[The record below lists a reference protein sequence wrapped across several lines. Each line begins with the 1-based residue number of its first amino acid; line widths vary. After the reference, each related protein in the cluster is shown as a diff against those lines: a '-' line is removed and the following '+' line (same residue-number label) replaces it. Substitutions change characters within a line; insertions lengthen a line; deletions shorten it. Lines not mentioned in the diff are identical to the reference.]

1 MLQIILIK
9 YFKKKLINQHRI
21 LFHLTKPIVITNKK
35 THKKTN
41 KKMNKIHKQKPQ
53 QNQLMIINNKKTQ
66 IKKPLQ
72 SPLLIV

>member
-35 THKKTN
+35 MNKSMNKKTHKKTHN
-41 KKMNKIHKQKPQ
+41 KTNKIIFK
-53 QNQLMIINNKKTQ
+53 
-66 IKKPLQ
+66 
-72 SPLLIV
+72 V

>member
-21 LFHLTKPIVITNKK
+21 LFHLNKPIMITNKK

-41 KKMNKIHKQKPQ
+41 NKT
-53 QNQLMIINNKKTQ
+53 NKKTH
-66 IKKPLQ
+66 KKTNNRMNKRMNKRMNNR
-72 SPLLIV
+72 IFKV

>member
-21 LFHLTKPIVITNKK
+21 LFHLTKPIVITNKSMNKSMNKK

-41 KKMNKIHKQKPQ
+41 KRVNHKTHNKTHKKTNKIIFK
-53 QNQLMIINNKKTQ
+53 
-66 IKKPLQ
+66 
-72 SPLLIV
+72 V